1 MKWFDKL
8 IKTRNFQKYL
18 GWTTLVLLIF
28 LFVLKLL
35 MGHCELWLCG
45 LFVVTV
51 TGYYILSDVA
61 SRKNRN

>member
-8 IKTRNFQKYL
+8 IKAKHFQNYL
-18 GWTTLVLLIF
+18 GWTTLLLLIF
-28 LFVLKLL
+28 LFALKLL